1 MEGTTPTPSIVVQ
14 HRSPECDPTAT
25 VQSKMRVA
33 GTCRHSGHSEYRR
46 FMRSDLARETTRSS
60 LVLLRFLAMGT
71 NQGRGRHHLANIA
84 TSPSGT
90 ATIDHLSAW
99 WRIMP
104 CSAVCL
110 PTSVASVG

>member
-33 GTCRHSGHSEYRR
+33 GTCR
-46 FMRSDLARETTRSS
+46 
-60 LVLLRFLAMGT
+60 
-71 NQGRGRHHLANIA
+71 RGRHHLANIA